1 MFSFAMNVLRDHV
14 GLEVPGDHPAD
25 PRRGEAQS
33 RGRGDMAGGTASGAA
48 RVVNSVVA
56 GAGLG

>member
-33 RGRGDMAGGTASGAA
+33 RGRGDMAGGTPVGPH
-48 RVVNSVVA
+48 VVNSVVA